1 MSDPIAQTEDAL
13 IAVAEQVLGHTVRQI
28 ESVPGGWTMET
39 LQRAL
44 QFAPGVYTTFQG
56 AVAGT
61 APNYLNARFTVYCVT
76 KGADEQTR
84 RRGNARVI
92 GAYDMVALLAPALGG
107 LLVTDVGTLVLRG
120 VDNLFR
126 DAMFELGGTVYG
138 IQLELPNM
146 PFDFQADLSQFADFK
161 LWHADHY
168 KPGGIAAGENPLAT
182 DEVTS

>member
-1 MSDPIAQTEDAL
+1 MSDPIAQIEDAL
-13 IAVAEQVLGHTVRQI
+13 IAAAGQVLGNTVRQI

-44 QFAPGVYTTFQG
+44 QFAPGIFTTFQG
-56 AVAGT
+56 AVPGT
-61 APNYLNARFTVYCVT
+61 APNYLNGRFTVYCVT

-84 RRGNARVI
+84 RRGNQRVI
-92 GAYDMVALLAPALGG
+92 GAYDLVAALAPTLGG
-107 LLVTDVGTLVLRG
+107 LLVTGVGTLVLRG

-138 IQLELPNM
+138 IQLEVPNM
-146 PFDFQADLSQFADFK
+146 PFDFTANLADFADFK

-168 KPGGIAAGENPLAT
+168 NPGGIAAGEDPLAT
-182 DEVTS
+182 DEVTP

>member
-13 IAVAEQVLGHTVRQI
+13 IAAAREALGKTVRQV
-28 ESVPGGWTMET
+28 EAVPGGWTMET

-56 AVAGT
+56 AVAGSSQ
-61 APNYLNARFTVYCVT
+61 NYLNTRFTVYCVT
-76 KGADEQTR
+76 KGADEQAR
-84 RRGNARVI
+84 RRGNQRVI
-92 GAYDMVALLAPALGG
+92 GAYDMVALLAPTLGDMTVPG
-107 LLVTDVGTLVLRG
+107 VGTLVLRG
-120 VDNLFR
+120 IDNLFR

-146 PFDFQADLSQFADFK
+146 PFDFQADLASFADFK

-168 KPGGIAAGENPLAT
+168 NPGGIAAGEDPLAT
-182 DEVTS
+182 DEVTP